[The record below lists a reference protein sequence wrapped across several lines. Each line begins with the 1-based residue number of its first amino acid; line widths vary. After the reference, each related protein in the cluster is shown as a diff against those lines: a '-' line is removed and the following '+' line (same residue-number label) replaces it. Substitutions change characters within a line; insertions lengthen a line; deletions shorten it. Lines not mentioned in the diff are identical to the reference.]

1 MRAAEQHSKCLNGLL
16 NKLCYNN
23 FMAIIKN
30 LAFYQ
35 KNKLKNLKSFVGS
48 DAFVSNFAP
57 IPFDFINHILPLKL
71 KFLSEAFVAIEEG
84 KIKGLIALEKERSN
98 SAKLK
103 IIKLYLEENS
113 AHIGEQLINYVI
125 SRYCAYGASS
135 FYVFVSQELQEMA
148 ALFIDACKFRVS
160 SYEFLYKTDSTKV
173 KFLNLGQYD
182 IGCFK
187 NLRNAH
193 TKDICDLHNSSINQH
208 LAPYFALQSGY
219 FTEDLAPNLLGGK
232 SSFRYVLED
241 SSKKMLYGYFSI
253 STIDNKNYILES
265 ILSPA
270 FDSYF
275 MDILNFAAQ
284 QISKRTREW
293 NLYIKI
299 KNYFMNSQKIIKQ
312 LESHK
317 FELKSKNLIL
327 TKDFLMPNKQEEKI
341 HNRKIMFTDAT
352 PAWEKQF

>member
-1 MRAAEQHSKCLNGLL
+1 
-16 NKLCYNN
+16 
-23 FMAIIKN
+23 MAIIKN

-35 KNKLKNLKSFVGS
+35 KNKLKNLKSLVGS
-48 DAFVSNFAP
+48 DVFVSNFAP

-84 KIKGLIALEKERSN
+84 KIKGLIALEKERGDST
-98 SAKLK
+98 KLK
-103 IIKLYLEENS
+103 IIRLYLEENS
-113 AHIGEQLINYVI
+113 AYIGEQLINYVI

-135 FYVFVSQELQEMA
+135 FYVFVSQEMEDAA

-160 SYEFLYKTDSTKV
+160 SYEFLYKTDSKKI
-173 KFLNLGQYD
+173 KFLDVGKYD

-187 NLRNAH
+187 NLRNSHA
-193 TKDICDLHNSSINQH
+193 KDICELHNSSINQH
-208 LAPYFALQSGY
+208 LAPYFSLKPKY
-219 FTEDLAPNLLGGK
+219 FEEDLAPNLLGGK
-232 SSFRYVLED
+232 SCFKYVLED
-241 SSKKMLYGYFSI
+241 GSKKMLYGYFSI

-265 ILSPA
+265 VLSPA

-275 MDILNFAAQ
+275 MDILNFASQ
-284 QISKRTREW
+284 QISKRTGEW

-317 FELKSKNLIL
+317 FELKGKNLIL
-327 TKDFLMPNKQEEKI
+327 AKDFLIPNKQEEKMQS
-341 HNRKIMFTDAT
+341 RKIIFTDAT
-352 PAWEKQF
+352 VAWERQF